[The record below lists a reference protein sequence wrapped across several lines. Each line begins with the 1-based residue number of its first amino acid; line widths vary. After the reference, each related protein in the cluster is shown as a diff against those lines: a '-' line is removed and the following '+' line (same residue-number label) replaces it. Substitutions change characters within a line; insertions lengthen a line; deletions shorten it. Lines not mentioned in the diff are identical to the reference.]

1 MYQLL
6 DGKKTAEELREKVRQ
21 EVLGFEKKPG
31 LAVILVGKEPA
42 SEIYVNLKVK
52 KCEEAGIKS
61 YKYELEEKT
70 SEKELLELI
79 NKLNKDK
86 KINGIL
92 VQLPL
97 PEHIS
102 RNVIVSAV
110 APEKDVDGFG
120 SMNIGKLILKDPCL
134 KPCTPRGIIKL
145 LKSYNIEL
153 KGKNAVIIGRSI
165 IVGNPVSQM
174 LLNEEATVT
183 ICHSKTKNLK
193 EHTLN
198 ADIIV
203 SAVGKRKLVTADMVK
218 EGAVVVDVGTVR
230 EENKLYG
237 DVDFE
242 NVKEKC
248 SYITPVP
255 GGVGPMT
262 IACLLENT
270 LTAYKMQNKL
280 VSR

>member
-6 DGKKTAEELREKVRQ
+6 DGKKIAEELREKVKQ
-21 EVLGFEKKPG
+21 EVSSLEEKPG

-79 NKLNKDK
+79 SKLNKDK

-97 PEHIS
+97 PGHIS
-102 RNVIVSAV
+102 RNIIVSAV
-110 APEKDVDGFG
+110 ASEKDVDGFG
-120 SMNIGKLILKDPCL
+120 PMNIGKLILKEPCL

-145 LKSYNIEL
+145 IKSYDIEL
-153 KGKNAVIIGRSI
+153 KGKNVVIIGRSI

-183 ICHSKTKNLK
+183 ICHSKTKSLK

-203 SAVGKRKLVTADMVK
+203 SAVGKKNLVTADMVK
-218 EGAVVVDVGTVR
+218 KGAVVVDVGTVR
-230 EENKLYG
+230 DGKKLCG

-270 LTAYKMQNKL
+270 VTAYKMQK
-280 VSR
+280 